1 MKTIQTTALALL
13 IGLSVLW
20 WQADGTAL
28 MAASGVFPWRTLMT
42 QYTGVLTFAAM
53 SLAVILASRPVWL
66 ESFFGGLDKMYRLH
80 KWLGI
85 SVLVLGISHWL
96 WVKAPKW
103 LVEAGWLI
111 RPPRGKRPDQ
121 SVEIF
126 SFFQNNRDLAEQ
138 IGEWAAYLVL
148 ALIAIALIKRFPY
161 RYFSQSHR
169 LLALVYLALV
179 VHAAM
184 LMSFHYW
191 SLPIGIVMAIFM
203 LAGTACAL
211 KSLLQRIGNSRKAV
225 AMISQLDYYG
235 GVGVNAI
242 SLQLKSRWPKHE
254 AGQFAFVTFDASEGA
269 HPFTL
274 SSAWK
279 GDGQIL
285 LLIKALG
292 DYTQTLASKLK
303 TGDLVTIEGPYGRFN
318 FSGSAQRQIWIAG
331 GIGITPFIAR
341 MQALALKPD
350 GRVIDLFHSSKEED
364 AAALSLLTA
373 DAAVAGVNLHLFIDA
388 RDGHLTA
395 EYLRNTVTDWL
406 RADVW
411 FCGPTAF
418 ADAIRDDLLQHGL
431 RPAQFH
437 QELFAMR

>member
-1 MKTIQTTALALL
+1 MKTIQRTALALL
-13 IGLSVLW
+13 LGMSVLW
-20 WQADGTAL
+20 WLADGAAL
-28 MAASGVFPWRTLMT
+28 TAASGVFPWRSLMT
-42 QYTGVLTFAAM
+42 QYTGVLAFAAM
-53 SLAVILASRPVWL
+53 SVAVILAIRPVWF
-66 ESFFGGLDKMYRLH
+66 EGFFGGLDKMYRLH

-85 SVLVLGISHWL
+85 AVLLFGISHWL

-121 SVEIF
+121 SIEIF

-138 IGEWAAYLVL
+138 IGEWAAYLGL

-169 LLALVYLALV
+169 LLALVYLALLA
-179 VHAAM
+179 HAAM

-191 SLPIGIVMAIFM
+191 ALPIGWVMAILM
-203 LAGTACAL
+203 LAGTLSAIN
-211 KSLLQRIGNSRKAV
+211 SLTRCIGASRKALAV
-225 AMISQLDYYG
+225 ISQLDYHS

-242 SLQLKSRWPKHE
+242 RLQLKSRWPGHE
-254 AGQFAFVTFDASEGA
+254 AGQFAFVTFAASEGA

-274 SSAWK
+274 ASSWT

-292 DYTQTLASKLK
+292 DYTKTLATSLK
-303 TGDLVTIEGPYGRFN
+303 TGDVVTIEGPYGRFN
-318 FSGSAQRQIWIAG
+318 FSGNAQRQIWIAG

-341 MQALALKPD
+341 MQDLAIKPD
-350 GRVIDLFHSSKEED
+350 GRVIDLFHSTKEED
-364 AAALSLLTA
+364 ATPLKLLAA
-373 DAAVAGVNLHLFIDA
+373 AAVAAGVNLHLYIDA
-388 RDGHLTA
+388 RDGYLTG
-395 EYLRNTVTDWL
+395 ERLRNVVNDWQA
-406 RADVW
+406 ADVW
-411 FCGPTAF
+411 FCGPSAF

-431 RPAQFH
+431 PPAQFH
-437 QELFAMR
+437 LELFAMR

>member
-13 IGLSVLW
+13 LGISALW
-20 WQADGTAL
+20 WLADGAAL
-28 MAASGVFPWRTLMT
+28 SAASGVFPWRSLMM
-42 QYTGVLTFAAM
+42 QYTGVLTFSAM
-53 SLAVILASRPVWL
+53 SVAIMLASRPVWI

-126 SFFQNNRDLAEQ
+126 SFFQNNRGLAEQ
-138 IGEWAAYLVL
+138 IGEWASYLAL
-148 ALIAIALIKRFPY
+148 ILIAIALIKRFPY

-169 LLALVYLALV
+169 LLALVYLALA

-191 SLPIGIVMAIFM
+191 TLPIGMVMTILM
-203 LAGTACAL
+203 LAGTVSAFN
-211 KSLLQRIGNSRKAV
+211 SLLQRIGDSRKAIAV
-225 AMISQLDYYG
+225 INQLDYYD

-242 SLQLKSRWPKHE
+242 TLQLKSRWPKHE
-254 AGQFAFVTFDASEGA
+254 AGQFAFVTFDSGEGA

-279 GDGQIL
+279 GDGKIL

-292 DYTQTLASKLK
+292 DYTQTLASSLK

-318 FSGSAQRQIWIAG
+318 FSGNAQRQIWIAG

-350 GRVIDLFHSSKEED
+350 GRVIDLFHASKEEND
-364 AAALSLLTA
+364 AALSLLTA
-373 DAAVAGVNLHLFIDA
+373 DADAAGVNLHLFIDA
-388 RDGHLTA
+388 RDCHLTG
-395 EYLRNTVTDWL
+395 EYLRNTVTDWQA
-406 RADVW
+406 ADVW

-418 ADAIRDDLLQHGL
+418 ADAIRDDLLEHGL
-431 RPAQFH
+431 PPEQFH